1 MELTDDQYTLQIGS
15 WIRIMS
21 RSESRARLKA
31 GYERKCREE
40 PGWQKEA
47 RAKVESHWSVEDRL
61 EQSARSKAIWARP
74 EMEAK
79 REAARQRMIA
89 RRGTL
94 VVSDHVREATSQR
107 MLMGGAKAALAGR
120 QIMQAQAV
128 AARRERDAMI
138 VRNYYMANMK
148 VGDIAKLYGLEIS
161 WVYRILRN
169 VPMD

>member
-1 MELTDDQYTLQIGS
+1 MQLTDDQYILQIGS

-31 GYERKCREE
+31 GYDRKCREE

-47 RAKVESHWSVEDRL
+47 RAKVDIQWSVEDRL
-61 EQSARSKAIWARP
+61 EQSERMKALWASDEYAER
-74 EMEAK
+74 
-79 REAARQRMIA
+79 REAARKRLA
-89 RRGTL
+89 AANAGRPASEHTRE
-94 VVSDHVREATSQR
+94 VSRER
-107 MLMGGAKAALAGR
+107 MLTGGWKKAVSAR
-120 QIMQAQAV
+120 KIMQKEAV

-138 VRNYYMANMK
+138 VRNYYMGGMK

>member
-1 MELTDDQYTLQIGS
+1 MLTDDQYILNIGS
-15 WIRIMS
+15 WTRVMS

-31 GYERKCREE
+31 GYDRKCRES

-74 EMEAK
+74 EMEQKKA
-79 REAARQRMIA
+79 AARERILKWRAQHKNS
-89 RRGTL
+89 
-94 VVSDHVREATSQR
+94 VEHREATSER
-107 MLMGGAKAALAGR
+107 MLMGGAKAAVAAR
-120 QIMQAQAV
+120 KIMQAHAV
-128 AARRERDAMI
+128 AERKERDAMI
-138 VRNYYMANMK
+138 VRNYYMGGMK

>member
-1 MELTDDQYTLQIGS
+1 MQLTDDQYILNIGS
-15 WIRIMS
+15 WTRVMS

-31 GYERKCREE
+31 GYDRKCREE

-47 RAKVESHWSVEDRL
+47 RAKVEIHWSVEDRL

-74 EMEAK
+74 EMAAK
-79 REAARQRMIA
+79 KAAARERILKWRAEHKQ
-89 RRGTL
+89 
-94 VVSDHVREATSQR
+94 SDHAREVTSQR
-107 MLMGGAKAALAGR
+107 MLMGGARDAVAAR
-120 QIMQAQAV
+120 KIMQKEAV

-138 VRNYYMANMK
+138 VRNYYMGGMK